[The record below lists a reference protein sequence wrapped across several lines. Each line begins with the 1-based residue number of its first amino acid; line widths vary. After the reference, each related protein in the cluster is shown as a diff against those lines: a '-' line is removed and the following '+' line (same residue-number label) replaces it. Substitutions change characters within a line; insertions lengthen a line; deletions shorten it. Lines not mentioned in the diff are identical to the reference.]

1 MNVDRPV
8 DYKRIGSRSIDVV
21 FIETDQIIPLILI
34 SCLSKR
40 KEEPTAVTYTAEL
53 SIRTYPLTAGAEV
66 VPVIASSPCKAP
78 VSFGHVVWN
87 ERVYHLQRQG
97 GDIHISIQIICF
109 PHFYNRH

>member
-1 MNVDRPV
+1 MLYLSKLIRL
-8 DYKRIGSRSIDVV
+8 
-21 FIETDQIIPLILI
+21 FLILI

-78 VSFGHVVWN
+78 VSLAILSGMNGFT
-87 ERVYHLQRQG
+87 
-97 GDIHISIQIICF
+97 ISNGKAVMFIF
-109 PHFYNRH
+109 PSR

>member
-21 FIETDQIIPLILI
+21 FIETDQIILDLDIL
-34 SCLSKR
+34 LVEAEGR
-40 KEEPTAVTYTAEL
+40 TAVTYTAEL

-78 VSFGHVVWN
+78 VSLAMLSGMNGFT
-87 ERVYHLQRQG
+87 
-97 GDIHISIQIICF
+97 ISNGKAVIFIF
-109 PHFYNRH
+109 PSR